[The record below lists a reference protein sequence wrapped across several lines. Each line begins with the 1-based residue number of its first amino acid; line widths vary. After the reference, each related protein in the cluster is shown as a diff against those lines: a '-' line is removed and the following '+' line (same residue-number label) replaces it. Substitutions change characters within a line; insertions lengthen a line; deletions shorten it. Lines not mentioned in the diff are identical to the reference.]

1 MKRSVRER
9 VAGVSVEEE
18 EEEEAGRELMVGPL
32 RVGAG
37 WHGDGKRTRDRVAVT
52 GSVT

>member
-18 EEEEAGRELMVGPL
+18 EEEAGRELMVGPL
-32 RVGAG
+32 RFGAG

>member
-18 EEEEAGRELMVGPL
+18 EAGRELMVGWPP
-32 RVGAG
+32 
-37 WHGDGKRTRDRVAVT
+37 
-52 GSVT
+52 SVRRWLARRRETDA